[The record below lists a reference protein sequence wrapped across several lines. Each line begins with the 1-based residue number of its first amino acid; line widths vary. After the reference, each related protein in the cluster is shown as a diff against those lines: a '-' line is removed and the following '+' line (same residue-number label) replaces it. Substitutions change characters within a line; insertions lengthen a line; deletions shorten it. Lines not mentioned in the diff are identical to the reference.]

1 MTKDPMREPKMLCR
15 TPRMKGAFIGCSD
28 LLEQVSEMEFTF
40 ERYCIP
46 CKVPSEDSNSQSE
59 ARIRGTLGDCC
70 IRGSG

>member
-1 MTKDPMREPKMLCR
+1 MTKDTMREPQMLCR

-46 CKVPSEDSNSQSE
+46 CKVQSGDSNSE
-59 ARIRGTLGDCC
+59 
-70 IRGSG
+70 